1 MRTISAVDLRNDLE
15 GIVKALRHGEHLEL
29 TYRGERI
36 AEMVPAR
43 PKAANQQA
51 LDALRRA
58 WAITDQIPDYGPKAE
73 AYLKALREDQEQ
85 FGNRTPS

>member
-15 GIVKALRHGEHLEL
+15 GIVKSLKKGEHMEL

-43 PKAANQQA
+43 PKTANQEA
-51 LDALRRA
+51 LAALRQA
-58 WAITDQIPDYGPKAE
+58 QEITARDPHYQEKAE
-73 AYLKALREDQEQ
+73 TYLRELREDQKAWGE
-85 FGNRTPS
+85 RSP